1 MLRIIGV
8 DPGTA
13 RIGWGILEEQAG
25 KLSARAYGCITT
37 EKTDSLPNRLFVI
50 YSSCKTLLSE
60 YKPDVMSVEDL
71 FFSKNV
77 TTAIAV
83 GQARGVILLSASEYG
98 IPVVSYSPN
107 TVKKT
112 ICGSG
117 SADKHQVEKMITT
130 ILRLKD
136 TPKPDDTADA
146 LAIAATHGFSYKMKA
161 KLI

>member
-1 MLRIIGV
+1 MLTILGV

-13 RIGWGILEEQAG
+13 RIGWGVLEEHAG

-37 EKTDSLPNRLFVI
+37 EKSDSLPDRLFVI
-50 YSSCKTLLSE
+50 YRSFKKLLSE
-60 YKPDVMSVEDL
+60 YKPAVMSVEDL

-83 GQARGVILLSASEYG
+83 GQARGVILLSASEFG
-98 IPVVSYSPN
+98 IPVASYSPN

-130 ILRLKD
+130 ILRLKE

-146 LAIAATHGFSYKMKA
+146 LAIAATHGFSYKLKA
-161 KLI
+161 KLL